1 MTPFGQ
7 RLRALREA
15 RGASLKDMAD
25 HLGVSATYLS
35 ALEHGRRSKP
45 NWSFVQ
51 RVIHYFNIIW
61 DEAEDLQRLADLSD
75 PRVGIDTAGLSPKA
89 TELANRLSREI
100 AGLREQE
107 LDAMLIVLET
117 ARSQPSQDAPDLT
130 QSPRAV
136 TRD

>member
-1 MTPFGQ
+1 MTPFGE

-15 RGASLKDMAD
+15 RGIKLKDMAD
-25 HLGVSATYLS
+25 ELGVSSTYLS

-61 DEAEDLQRLADLSD
+61 DEADELQRLADVSD
-75 PRVGIDTAGLSPKA
+75 PKIAIETAGLSPKA

-100 AGLREQE
+100 GGLSETD
-107 LDAMLIVLET
+107 LDVIL
-117 ARSQPSQDAPDLT
+117 ARLAEARQRSMS
-130 QSPRAV
+130 
-136 TRD
+136 